1 MFFDIGA
8 NIGMWSLANSNVCDK
23 IIAVEASPYTYNLLV
38 NKCQQNNKIVYENYA
53 VCNHTEGSIT
63 FYEEQNGNTLSTI
76 NKQWLTS
83 SESRFYNTAYR
94 EITVRTIT
102 IDALIEKYGIPSL
115 IKIDVEGGEYECISS
130 LTQKIDMLCFEWASE
145 VNPISFNCLDY
156 LVGLGFSQ
164 FYLQFSD
171 EYTFR
176 PTEFYDIHTI
186 KEKLNRTIPKID
198 WGMIWCK

>member
-8 NIGMWSLANSNVCDK
+8 NIGKWSLANSSVCDK

-186 KEKLNRTIPKID
+186 KEKLHKTIPKID
-198 WGMIWCK
+198 WGMVWCK

>member
-8 NIGMWSLANSNVCDK
+8 NIGAWSLANSRLCDK
-23 IIAVEASPYTYNLLV
+23 IVAVEASPNTFNLLV
-38 NKCQQNNKIVYENYA
+38 NNCQQNNKIVYENYA
-53 VCNHTEGSIT
+53 VCNHTEDSIT
-63 FYEEQNGNTLSTI
+63 FYEETLGMNLSTI

-83 SESRFYNTAYR
+83 SESRFYNTPYR

-102 IDALIEKYGIPSL
+102 IDTLIEKYGIPSL

-130 LTQKIDMLCFEWASE
+130 LTQKVDMLCFEWASE
-145 VNPISFNCLDY
+145 VNPISFHCLDY

-186 KEKLNRTIPKID
+186 KEKLHKTIPKID
-198 WGMIWCK
+198 WGMVWCK